1 MSRQTKR
8 TSRRRKVR
16 TSRSSKKAF
25 PQLPWAEIHTSYS
38 ALEPLE
44 DKDLDLIH
52 DASMTI
58 LEQHGIEVLSQQ
70 VKERFEEVGA
80 NVNWSSGI
88 VRIDRD
94 KILEIIDSAPSSF
107 TLTPRNPNRQLE
119 IGGDQIH
126 FGMVSGPPN
135 VHDFIRGRRPANFK
149 DYQSL
154 VKLGQAFN
162 AIHFFG
168 NQTIAPIDLHPNTRH
183 LDTYRST
190 LMLSDKVFAAV
201 PLGRDRIRD
210 AVEMVALA
218 RGLSL
223 KELALSPS
231 LLGNININSPRKLD
245 EAMSDAALALAE
257 YGQATIVTPFTLM
270 GAMAPVTLGAA
281 LAQQN
286 AEALFSIAMI
296 QLFFPGSL
304 VVYGGFTSN
313 VDMRS
318 GAPTFGTPENG
329 KANLVGG
336 QLARRYGIPYR
347 SSGCNASNI
356 ADAQAV
362 YETQMSCWSAM
373 LGRANLLYH
382 AAGWLEGGLVA
393 SFEKVVIDVEIL
405 QHMSSF
411 FSTTPTINQEEL
423 ALDSIG
429 SVVPGGHFF
438 GTKHTLERYET
449 AFYNPILS
457 DWQNNESWA
466 ESGSRDATRRATDIW
481 QSIIEDFEAPELDQ
495 GRQDAINEYVDA
507 RKQEI
512 QSNNDS

>member
-1 MSRQTKR
+1 LGRQTKR
-8 TSRRRKVR
+8 ASRRRQAR
-16 TSRSSKKAF
+16 ALQSSEEVFK
-25 PQLPWAEIHTSYS
+25 QLPWAEIRTAYS
-38 ALEPLE
+38 ALEPLT
-44 DKDLDLIH
+44 DGDLDLVH
-52 DASMTI
+52 DASMAI
-58 LEQHGIEVLSQQ
+58 LERYGIEVLSQQ
-70 VKERFEEVGA
+70 VRERFKEVGA
-80 NVNWSSGI
+80 KVDNDSSI
-88 VRIDRD
+88 VRVSSDTISE
-94 KILEIIDSAPSSF
+94 LIDSAPSSF

-119 IGGDQIH
+119 LGGDQIH

-135 VHDFIRGRRPANFK
+135 VHDCIRGRRPANFE

-162 AIHFFG
+162 VIHFFG
-168 NQTIAPIDLHPNTRH
+168 NQTIAPIDLPPNTRH
-183 LDTYRST
+183 LDTYRSSLT
-190 LMLSDKVFAAV
+190 LSDKVFAVV
-201 PLGRDRIRD
+201 PIGRDRVRD
-210 AVEMVALA
+210 AVEMVALV

-223 KELALSPS
+223 DELVFSPS

-286 AEALFSIAMI
+286 AEALFCIAMI
-296 QLFFPGSL
+296 QLFSPGAP

-329 KANLVGG
+329 KANLAGG

-347 SSGCNASNI
+347 SSGCNASNT
-356 ADAQAV
+356 ADVQAA

-373 LGRANLLYH
+373 LGKANLLYH

-405 QHMSSF
+405 QHLSSF
-411 FSTTPTINQEEL
+411 LSKPAINEEEL

-429 SVVPGGHFF
+429 SVLPGGHFF
-438 GTKHTLERYET
+438 GTEHTLERYES

-457 DWQNNESWA
+457 DWQNNESWV
-466 ESGSRDATRRATDIW
+466 ESGSKNATQRATDIW

-495 GRQDAINEYVDA
+495 GRKEAINEYVDA

-512 QSNNDS
+512 QSDNSV